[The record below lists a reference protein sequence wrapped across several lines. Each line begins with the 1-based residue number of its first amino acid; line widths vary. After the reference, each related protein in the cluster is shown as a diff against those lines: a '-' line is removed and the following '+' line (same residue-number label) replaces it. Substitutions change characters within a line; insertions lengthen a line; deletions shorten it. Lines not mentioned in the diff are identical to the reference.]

1 MKDLAKALSL
11 GLDIATSITF
21 PILLGLWIDQ
31 QFKVTPIGIILGIFI
46 GLSLAFH
53 RLYDCT
59 KNR

>member
-11 GLDIATSITF
+11 GLDITISITV
-21 PILLGLWIDQ
+21 PILLGLWIDKQ
-31 QFKVTPIGIILGIFI
+31 LKMTPIGIILGIFI
-46 GLSLAFH
+46 GLSLAFC